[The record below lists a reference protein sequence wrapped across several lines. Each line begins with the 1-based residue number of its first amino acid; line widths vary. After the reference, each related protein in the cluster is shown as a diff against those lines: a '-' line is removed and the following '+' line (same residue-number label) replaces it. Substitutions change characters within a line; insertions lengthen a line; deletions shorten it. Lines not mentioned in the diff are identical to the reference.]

1 MLLQIGLAD
10 FCVDP
15 TSGVLNSIS
24 TSLSYYPTLQY
35 YFTCVGTND
44 LETDITAISAII
56 MQMQNKVNTYS
67 TSNTCS
73 NTIITNM
80 NIQLTNMN
88 NILYII
94 NNKVNNCATVNTPFI
109 NLTENAICYNTY
121 YGLFTIFI
129 ATYFV
134 VIILTLFVNIIGNIN
149 MLIKEEIDKFITQPT
164 EDLFGKAGNCNT
176 SNNSTDHNNSNN
188 SHTLSNRKIHLS
200 DQDGSGGGQSY
211 DLSPHTSNKDNT
223 LVVNPLVGRG
233 LSPPLSNSLSPL
245 NSPLPPHG
253 ANNRVNIGGIN
264 SPPLYA
270 GVYNNKQ
277 VRVTHGVDEI
287 STGQKSGKSDDNI
300 SVEDYSNF
308 HRNQQQFVRNT
319 ANPLHFSM
327 DTQQAHRETMLNLIN
342 YGHLVNGDKLHHPY
356 NDARFGAAAGG
367 AGRAD
372 DLHLSSPYVD
382 RRAVGPQQGLA
393 AEYQRLRQTIPD
405 ADTVTL
411 TPTQDV
417 PPIIYVPPVTAET
430 KAGDEAT
437 DRVSFLSA
445 DQTEGRI
452 R

>member
-1 MLLQIGLAD
+1 
-10 FCVDP
+10 
-15 TSGVLNSIS
+15 
-24 TSLSYYPTLQY
+24 
-35 YFTCVGTND
+35 
-44 LETDITAISAII
+44 
-56 MQMQNKVNTYS
+56 MQNKVNTYS

-109 NLTENAICYNTY
+109 NLTENAICNNSY

-149 MLIKEEIDKFITQPT
+149 MLIKEEIDKFVTQPT
-164 EDLFGKAGNCNT
+164 QDLFGKADSNT
-176 SNNSTDHNNSNN
+176 NNSSHNNSNN
-188 SHTLSNRKIHLS
+188 THSLSNRKIHLS
-200 DQDGSGGGQSY
+200 EQKSEGGQNY
-211 DLSPHTSNKDNT
+211 DLSPHTSNNDNT
-223 LVVNPLVGRG
+223 LVVNPLLGRG
-233 LSPPLSNSLSPL
+233 VSPPLFT
-245 NSPLPPHG
+245 
-253 ANNRVNIGGIN
+253 
-264 SPPLYA
+264 

-277 VRVTHGVDEI
+277 VRVTHGIDEI

-308 HRNQQQFVRNT
+308 HRNQEQYVRNT

-327 DTQQAHRETMLNLIN
+327 DTQQAHHETMLNLIN

-367 AGRAD
+367 AGRND

-382 RRAVGPQQGLA
+382 RRVVVPPQQGA
-393 AEYQRLRQTIPD
+393 GVEYQRIHQIPD

-411 TPTQDV
+411 TPTQEV
-417 PPIIYVPPVTAET
+417 PPIIYVPPVTAES

-437 DRVSFLSA
+437 DRVSLLSA
-445 DQTEGRI
+445 DQTEARI